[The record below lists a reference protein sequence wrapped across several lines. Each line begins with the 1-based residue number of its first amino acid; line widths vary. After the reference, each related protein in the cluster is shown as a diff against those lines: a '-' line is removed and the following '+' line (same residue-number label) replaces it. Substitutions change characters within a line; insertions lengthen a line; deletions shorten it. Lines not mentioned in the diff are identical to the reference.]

1 MVAQAGVPAAAR
13 LPDGAAPGP
22 RHLARSWL
30 RRRDE
35 SRDIPAVARPA
46 LVSGERWLTA
56 EVDARGVPVVATN
69 RAVYHRDSGGGW
81 LRLGWEQVGR
91 VDWDEPRRTLLLTGL
106 TPDVPRRTVL
116 SVRRG
121 SVLVALARERVGW
134 STLLAGPIRLDRV
147 GVLLTVRRQP
157 GSDRLLWVVAF
168 DDGVDRDDPATSLRL
183 ASALARLRAE
193 TGI

>member
-1 MVAQAGVPAAAR
+1 MEVSVMVAQAGVPAAAR

-106 TPDVPRRTVL
+106 TPDVPRR
-116 SVRRG
+116 
-121 SVLVALARERVGW
+121 
-134 STLLAGPIRLDRV
+134 
-147 GVLLTVRRQP
+147 VLLTVRRQP